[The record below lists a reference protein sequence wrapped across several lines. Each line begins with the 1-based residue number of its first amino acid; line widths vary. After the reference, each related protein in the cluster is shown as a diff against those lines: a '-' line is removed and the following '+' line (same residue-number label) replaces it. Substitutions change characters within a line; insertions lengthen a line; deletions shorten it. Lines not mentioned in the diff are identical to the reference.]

1 MDCVSLYN
9 NAGLISKVSEDI
21 ASESIENWLCRQHH
35 CRLTTPAHRTPANI
49 RINLIL
55 PETRLTALHWNF
67 RGGLQKT
74 HVLCNRVR
82 NGRSRSSK
90 VVDSGTNRKR
100 VYDFLL
106 VINSNLGP
114 ILHRLRYGD
123 LLAENCEFF
132 LSYSHLTP
140 SLGMNLFEFL
150 IGIFIA
156 KTKSSLANRR
166 CTFCDPSMR
175 RFDTV
180 PACDRR
186 TYRQTDNSSV
196 ANTGLCIASY
206 AAVL

>member
-1 MDCVSLYN
+1 M
-9 NAGLISKVSEDI
+9 
-21 ASESIENWLCRQHH
+21 
-35 CRLTTPAHRTPANI
+35 
-49 RINLIL
+49 RI
-55 PETRLTALHWNF
+55 
-67 RGGLQKT
+67 
-74 HVLCNRVR
+74 
-82 NGRSRSSK
+82 GRSRSSK
-90 VVDSGTNRKR
+90 VVDFDINRKG
-100 VYDFLL
+100 VCDFLL
-106 VINSNLGP
+106 VSNSNWSYLVQF
-114 ILHRLRYGD
+114 LRYGD